1 MQDPWYLKH
10 FLESKLQ
17 VFREELSCFEKVMPL
32 LDPNVRNLDF
42 GRPKKLLGDSLSG
55 IPGNRISVV

>member
-1 MQDPWYLKH
+1 
-10 FLESKLQ
+10 
-17 VFREELSCFEKVMPL
+17 MPL